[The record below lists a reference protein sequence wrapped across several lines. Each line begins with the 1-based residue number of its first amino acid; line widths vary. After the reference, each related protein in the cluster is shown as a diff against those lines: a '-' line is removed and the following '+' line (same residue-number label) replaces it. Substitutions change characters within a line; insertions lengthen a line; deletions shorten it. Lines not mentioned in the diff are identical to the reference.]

1 MTNKNHCCFWQQTAV
16 RLHCKFVKHLNTKF
30 TKAVRCQTLTHF
42 ILTDL
47 VDRPRMGSRDDGR
60 TAAHVEVE
68 NLQGPVPPSS
78 EHEVWGLVRELLSAE
93 GGMDR

>member
-1 MTNKNHCCFWQQTAV
+1 MH
-16 RLHCKFVKHLNTKF
+16 RKFVKHLNSKF
-30 TKAVRCQTLTHF
+30 TKAVRSQKVTHF

-47 VDRPRMGSRDDGR
+47 VDGPRMGSRDDGH

-78 EHEVWGLVRELLSAE
+78 KHEVWGSVRELLSAE
-93 GGMDR
+93 GCTDR